1 MFRTATAWKKKKILG
16 SRPEISS
23 IVEEGWFPCC
33 EAWHIFLRAITSS
46 WCCMTTTPPPPPS
59 RSWLCRRRRWNYLS
73 SCCCF
78 GSGMNS
84 RCWQSRSSF
93 STPKKLLHSITDLL
107 FSFPAKWAAAA
118 ATLTKRNEEASAT
131 FKVSLI
137 MAAWLCSPQHTREW
151 GLTLGPA
158 TSLPLENYKM

>member
-1 MFRTATAWKKKKILG
+1 
-16 SRPEISS
+16 
-23 IVEEGWFPCC
+23 
-33 EAWHIFLRAITSS
+33 
-46 WCCMTTTPPPPPS
+46 MTTTLPPPPPS

-158 TSLPLENYKM
+158 TSLPLENYKCRMKEGAEKFDQMPDCRFFQRCLHLRIKLD